1 MIFPNFINK
10 YKFAFFTALSLL
22 VICGCQ
28 RPNVPKINEL
38 KENAESKEGIVEG
51 VAKSSGAPVNNLE
64 FKEVIVEGTGVSL
77 DSAKKNAFRDAV
89 RIVVGSFI
97 ENDILIKNDK
107 IIEENLLEYS
117 GGFVETFQI
126 ISESKD
132 KDGLFKVK
140 LKAKVPQHTIV
151 EKLRSMKIDVKNVS
165 GSNLKA
171 QLETQET
178 MKKEGGKLISSIM
191 EEYPKLWQAKQ
202 IGEPKIANSK
212 LALQIEVSVDREK
225 YLAWAGKLC
234 KVLEKSADLKVTR
247 SYVKSGEEN
256 DGRPI
261 GAKLKDDN
269 SFVIYA
275 EKVNR
280 YDPEPKY
287 LPYRNGKFFAVVRN
301 FTISGNCEIDHF
313 YFFES
318 NPIFPIFDAS
328 VTDKSENGKSYYPS
342 FPFAKQYIPNQFN
355 VSIFSASEELL
366 FKWKYKSDMGDSFS
380 GYTLWNYSNVHLGTN
395 HLKGGGSGYVNP
407 LTPFPFIY
415 NQVGFDIPG
424 SYTAYSTKCML
435 ELRLPIDDFDVS
447 KVSKIATSFS
457 IE

>member
-1 MIFPNFINK
+1 MNFPNFINQ
-10 YKFAFFTALSLL
+10 YKFVFFTTLSLL
-22 VICGCQ
+22 IICGCQ
-28 RPNVPKINEL
+28 PPNVQKSNEL

-51 VAKSSGAPVNNLE
+51 VAKSSGVPVSNLE
-64 FKEVIVEGTGVSL
+64 FKEVIVEGTGLSL

-117 GGFVETFQI
+117 GGFVETYQI

-140 LKAKVPQHTIV
+140 LKAKVPHHTIV
-151 EKLRSMKIDVKNVS
+151 EKLRSMKIDVKSVS
-165 GSNLKA
+165 GSNLKV

-225 YLAWAGKLC
+225 YLAWAEKLC
-234 KVLEKSADLKVTR
+234 KVLEKSADVKVTR

-366 FKWKYKSDMGDSFS
+366 FKWKFKSDTGDN
-380 GYTLWNYSNVHLGTN
+380 LWNYNDVHFATN

-424 SYTAYSTKCML
+424 SYTAYSTKCIL

>member
-1 MIFPNFINK
+1 
-10 YKFAFFTALSLL
+10 
-22 VICGCQ
+22 
-28 RPNVPKINEL
+28 
-38 KENAESKEGIVEG
+38 
-51 VAKSSGAPVNNLE
+51 
-64 FKEVIVEGTGVSL
+64 
-77 DSAKKNAFRDAV
+77 
-89 RIVVGSFI
+89 
-97 ENDILIKNDK
+97 
-107 IIEENLLEYS
+107 LLEYS

-151 EKLRSMKIDVKNVS
+151 EKLRSMKIEVKSVS

-225 YLAWAGKLC
+225 YLAWAEKLC

-256 DGRPI
+256 DGRPT
-261 GAKLKDDN
+261 GTKLKDDN
-269 SFVIYA
+269 SLVIYA

-318 NPIFPIFDAS
+318 NPILPVFDAS
-328 VTDKSENGKSYYPS
+328 VTDKSEYGKSYYPS
-342 FPFAKQYIPNQFN
+342 FPYAKQYIPNQFN
-355 VSIFSASEELL
+355 VSILSASDELL
-366 FKWKYKSDMGDSFS
+366 FKWKYKSDTGDN
-380 GYTLWNYSNVHLGTN
+380 LWNYNDVHFATN
-395 HLKGGGSGYVNP
+395 HLKGGSGYVNP

-415 NQVGFDIPG
+415 NQVGFDVPG

-457 IE
+457 FE

>member
-1 MIFPNFINK
+1 MIFSNITNLC
-10 YKFAFFTALSLL
+10 KFAFYTTLSLCIICAIPL
-22 VICGCQ
+22 INAQETIKTEEVI
-28 RPNVPKINEL
+28 I
-38 KENAESKEGIVEG
+38 EG
-51 VAKSSGAPVNNLE
+51 V
-64 FKEVIVEGTGVSL
+64 GTSPEA
-77 DSAKKNAFRDAV
+77 AKKNAFRNAV
-89 RIVVGSFI
+89 SKVVGSFI

-107 IIEENLLEYS
+107 IIEDKMLEYS
-117 GGFVETFQI
+117 GGFVETFEI

-140 LKAKVPQHTIV
+140 LKAKIAQQTVV
-151 EKLRSMKIDVKNVS
+151 EKLRSMKIDVKSVS

-178 MKKEGGKLISSIM
+178 MKKEGGKLINSIM

-202 IGEPKIANSK
+202 IGEAKIANGK

-225 YLAWAGKLC
+225 YLAWAEKLC

-256 DGRPI
+256 NGRPI
-261 GAKLKDDN
+261 GKKLKDDN
-269 SFVIYA
+269 SFMIYA
-275 EKVNR
+275 EKVSR
-280 YDPEPKY
+280 FAPEPKY

-328 VTDKSENGKSYYPS
+328 VKDKSEYGKSYYPS
-342 FPFAKQYIPNQFN
+342 FPFAKQYIPNRFN
-355 VSIFSASEELL
+355 VSILSASEELL
-366 FKWKYKSDMGDSFS
+366 FKWKYKSDTGDN
-380 GYTLWNYSNVHLGTN
+380 LWNYNDVHFATN

-435 ELRLPIDDFDVS
+435 ELRMPIDDFDVS

-457 IE
+457 FE